1 MAQGN
6 GGVHLR
12 LATATNLPLG
22 HLNKKKRTGVSPAG
36 ELVSGALKLRIIY
49 MKRSGFA
56 IVALAAGVLLTASPA
71 FAQKDAQQGQ
81 GRAIVTV
88 LPSAR
93 NGNVGQ
99 ILPQNL
105 KVKVN
110 GKTSTVTSFNQLQ
123 ENNSPVELVLLLD
136 AGARASLGT
145 QFNDIQ
151 TFVKEMPPNTKMAI
165 AYMQQGRAAFSSQL
179 STNAADVLKG
189 LHLTTGMP
197 GENASPYFCLSDLAK
212 NWPSHDRTA
221 RREVVMITDGVDNY
235 ERRFDPQDPYVETAV
250 RDSVRAGL
258 VVYSIYWKN
267 TGIANNTWYETN
279 AGQNLLSIV
288 TQATGGN
295 SYWQGMGNPVS
306 IQPFLQD
313 LRRRLHNQYEVSF
326 TAPSNGK
333 PEVESLKLDLHVP
346 SAKVDA
352 PQQVLVTGAVS
363 ARGE

>member
-1 MAQGN
+1 M
-6 GGVHLR
+6 R
-12 LATATNLPLG
+12 LG
-22 HLNKKKRTGVSPAG
+22 
-36 ELVSGALKLRIIY
+36 
-49 MKRSGFA
+49 
-56 IVALAAGVLLTASPA
+56 LAAIALTAGTLMAASPA
-71 FAQKDAQQGQ
+71 FAQKNAQQGQ

-88 LPSAR
+88 LPSAK
-93 NGNVGQ
+93 NASAGQ
-99 ILPQNL
+99 ISAQNL

-110 GKTSTVTSFNQLQ
+110 GKESTVTSFNQLQ
-123 ENNSPVELVLLLD
+123 ESNSPVELVLLLD
-136 AGARASLGT
+136 AGARSSLGT

-179 STNAADVLKG
+179 SSNAADVLKG
-189 LHLTTGMP
+189 LHLSSGIP

-235 ERRFDPQDPYVETAV
+235 ERRFDPDDPYVQTAIN
-250 RDSVRAGL
+250 DSVRAGL

-267 TGIANNTWYETN
+267 TGRINNTNYETN
-279 AGQNLLSIV
+279 AGQNLLLLV

-295 SYWQGMGNPVS
+295 SYWQGLGNPVS
-306 IQPFLQD
+306 MQPFFQD
-313 LRRRLHNQYEVSF
+313 LRRRLNNQYEVSF

-333 PEVESLKLDLHVP
+333 PEIKSLKLDLHVP
-346 SAKVDA
+346 SAKVAA
-352 PQQVLVTGAVS
+352 PQQVLVTGPVS